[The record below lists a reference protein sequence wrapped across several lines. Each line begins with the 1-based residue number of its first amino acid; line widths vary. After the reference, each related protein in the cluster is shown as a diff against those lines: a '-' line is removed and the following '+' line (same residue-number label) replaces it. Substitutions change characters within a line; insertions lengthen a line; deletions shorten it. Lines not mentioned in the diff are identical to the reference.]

1 MNTSRDRDVRNGRAQ
16 KRGQVQDRVRD
27 QGQGRG
33 RGQEQGQS
41 RPSWWELG
49 LTEAE
54 YREIVEILGREPNWT
69 ELGMFSVMWSEHC
82 SYKHSRPYLKLFP
95 TQGSRI
101 LIGPGENAGVIRLD
115 ERWAVVMKCESHNH
129 PVAVEPYQGAATGVG
144 GIVRDILAM
153 GARPVA
159 ILDSLRFGPPDDPR
173 SRFLFQGVVSGIAG
187 YGNCIGVPTV
197 GGEVYFDEAYASNPL
212 CNVMCVGLVEIDRI
226 ARARASE
233 VGSPVFLV
241 GASTGRDGIHGA
253 TFASQELGEDSEASR
268 PNVQVG
274 DPFMEKLAIET
285 CLELVERG
293 YVIGIQDMGAAG
305 ITSSCAETAARAGT
319 GIEID
324 LDKVPLRESGMTP
337 YEIMLSESQE
347 RMLVIGKSG
356 RENEIA
362 EVCRRWGIGCA
373 LIGRV
378 TDDGMLTVKRGEIIE
393 ARVPA
398 KALAEQVPVVLSRE
412 SRPSYIDEEWSRD
425 PVSLLGAKPGP
436 SLLAELASAGKTRS
450 GKARCEPEGEPGE
463 PEKEPEE
470 EKDLPR
476 FSRDLLK
483 CLSSPTIA
491 DKAWVYSQY
500 DHMVQNNTAVLPGAG
515 DAAVLRV
522 KGTGKAIALTMDG
535 NGRYAYLDPEM
546 GGAIAVAEAARNVV
560 STGAEPV
567 AITNCLNF
575 PNPEKGETMWQFSR
589 VVRGM
594 ALACEILGTPVTGG
608 NVSFYNETLGKPVY
622 PTPVVGMLGIIHDVK
637 QRLSSGFVR
646 EGDIV
651 ALIGPLDG
659 RGASLGGSEYLKV
672 KTGLVTGK
680 PPQIDLDVEKR
691 VQRTC
696 LRAAQSGLLH
706 SAHDCSEGGLAVTLA
721 ECCMLGRPGSRGAE
735 ISLRSPKSAPERPVK
750 EEDADEPWFVESLLF
765 GEAQSRIVVT
775 LHPDD
780 MPALSEIGRTEGAPV
795 TAIGRVTADGLWVN
809 IDGFTVI
816 MVSTAKMEEAWRGR
830 FDDKAMS
837 RKPGQGPYSD

>member
-1 MNTSRDRDVRNGRAQ
+1 MNVTHSR
-16 KRGQVQDRVRD
+16 K
-27 QGQGRG
+27 
-33 RGQEQGQS
+33 
-41 RPSWWELG
+41 PWKELG

-54 YREIVEILGREPNWT
+54 YRNIVEILGREPNWT
-69 ELGMFSVMWSEHC
+69 ELGMFAVMWSEHC

-95 TQGSRI
+95 TQGPRV
-101 LIGPGENAGVIRLD
+101 LVGPGENAGVIRLD
-115 ERWAVVMKCESHNH
+115 DRWAVVMKCESHNH

-159 ILDSLRFGPPDDPR
+159 VLDSLRFGPPDDPR
-173 SRFLFQGVVSGIAG
+173 SKYLFEGVVSGIAG

-197 GGEVYFDEAYASNPL
+197 GGEVYFDEAYALNPL
-212 CNVMCVGLVEIDRI
+212 CNVMCVGLVEVDRI

-253 TFASQELGEDSEASR
+253 TFASQELGGDSEASR

-285 CLELVERG
+285 CLELMARG
-293 YVIGIQDMGAAG
+293 CVVGIQDMGAAG

-319 GIEID
+319 GMEID
-324 LDKVPLRESGMTP
+324 LDRVPLRESGMTS

-347 RMLVIGKSG
+347 RMLVIGRSG
-356 RENEIA
+356 REEEIMA
-362 EVCRRWGIGCA
+362 VCRKWGINCA

-378 TDDGMLTVKRGEIIE
+378 TDDGMLTVRRGGTVE

-398 KALAEQVPVVLSRE
+398 KALAEEAPAVSSEE
-412 SRPSYIDEEWSRD
+412 SRPSYLDEEWSRD
-425 PVSLLGAKPGP
+425 PASLLGAEAGFP
-436 SLLAELASAGKTRS
+436 LLASA
-450 GKARCEPEGEPGE
+450 ARAQAGGAR
-463 PEKEPEE
+463 
-470 EKDLPR
+470 DFPR
-476 FSRDLLK
+476 FSRDLLE

-491 DKAWVYSQY
+491 DKGWVYSQY
-500 DHMVQNNTAVLPGAG
+500 DHMVQDNTAVLPGAG

-522 KGTGKAIALTMDG
+522 KGTGKAVAFSMDG
-535 NGRYAYLDPEM
+535 NGRYAYLDPER

-560 STGAEPV
+560 SSGAEPV
-567 AITNCLNF
+567 AVTNCLNF

-594 ALACEILGTPVTGG
+594 ARACEVLGTPVTGG

-622 PTPVVGMLGIIHDVK
+622 PTPVVGILGIIDDVNR
-637 QRLSSGFVR
+637 RLSSGFVR
-646 EGDIV
+646 EGDAV
-651 ALIGPLDG
+651 VLIGPLDG
-659 RGASLGGSEYLKV
+659 RSESLGGSEYLKI
-672 KTGLVTGK
+672 KTGLITGR
-680 PPQIDLDVEKR
+680 PPEIDLHMEKR

-696 LRAAQSGLLH
+696 LEAARSGLLH

-721 ECCMLGRPGSRGAE
+721 ECCLLGRPGSRGAQ
-735 ISLRSPKSAPERPVK
+735 ITLMPAAGATGKGA
-750 EEDADEPWFVESLLF
+750 EETWFVESLLF
-765 GEAQSRIVVT
+765 GEAQSRIVVS

-780 MPALSEIGRTEGAPV
+780 LPAFSEIGRREGAPV
-795 TAIGRVTADGLWVN
+795 TVIGRVTADGLRVN

-816 MVSTAKMEEAWRGR
+816 IVCTAEMEEAWRGR
-830 FDDKAMS
+830 FDDGHS
-837 RKPGQGPYSD
+837 G